1 MADEKAKVEE
11 KVVEVKA
18 TAKAEKPAPVPVQA
32 LSSRNGLTLVEW
44 QDETGS
50 LRRNWVKEKSLEVT
64 PEGTLAVDP
73 GSGVPY
79 GFDFARMIKLKAT
92 PQAVADELRRV
103 GIWTL
108 EDLRSRT
115 AEVTNAFRSAYGVD
129 TAQLLQA
136 AEAWENDHKGDN
148 PA

>member
-1 MADEKAKVEE
+1 MVDEKAKVEE
-11 KVVEVKA
+11 KAVEVKA
-18 TAKAEKPAPVPVQA
+18 ARVESKAHKVFVQTFA
-32 LSSRNGLTLVEW
+32 SKNGLTLVEW
-44 QDETGS
+44 QDESGS
-50 LRRNWVKEKSLEVT
+50 PQRNWVKNKSLEVT

-73 GSGVPY
+73 GAGVPY

-92 PQAVADELRRV
+92 PQMVADELRRV

-115 AEVTNAFRSAYGVD
+115 AEVTNAFRAAYGVD